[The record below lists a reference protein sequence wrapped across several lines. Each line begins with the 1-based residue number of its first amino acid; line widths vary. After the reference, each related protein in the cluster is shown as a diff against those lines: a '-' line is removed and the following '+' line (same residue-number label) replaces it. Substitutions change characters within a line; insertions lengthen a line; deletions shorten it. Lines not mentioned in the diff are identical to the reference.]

1 MQILVCIYANMNTDS
16 FIVCKKSKIEGIYTD
31 VPKEVETKFDTS
43 SYKLG
48 HYAEEKNKNVIELMK
63 DKLDEK
69 IMAKFVWLKRIP

>member
-69 IMAKFVWLKRIP
+69 IMAKFV